1 MFRNLMYLAVSLFL
15 FASCSKN
22 EVIRLT
28 VASEEADC
36 VGVGPQKC
44 LLVKKE
50 GQKDWENLYN
60 GIDGFIFE
68 DGNEYVLEVREEKI
82 DNPPADA
89 PSVKY
94 VLVNE
99 ISKTAKTSE
108 GLPAKV
114 ETPVTQTFRITV
126 ASQQAD
132 CTGVAPQKCFL
143 IKKDGQKDWEF
154 LYSGIEGF
162 TYEAGNEYV
171 LEVKEEKID
180 NPPADGSS
188 VKCILVKE
196 ISKIKKISENLPKR
210 TK

>member
-15 FASCSKN
+15 FASCSKS

-36 VGVGPQKC
+36 VGVAPQKC

-89 PSVKY
+89 PSMKY

-99 ISKTAKTSE
+99 ISKVAKTSE

-114 ETPVTQTFRITV
+114 EAPVTQTFRITV

-143 IKKDGQKDWEF
+143 VKKDGQKDWEF

-162 TYEAGNEYV
+162 TYEEGNEYV
-171 LEVKEEKID
+171 LEIKEEKID

-188 VKCILVKE
+188 VKYILVKE
-196 ISKIKKISENLPKR
+196 ISKIKKISENLPKP
-210 TK
+210 KK